1 MKYWQLV
8 TTCTYANLSEY
19 MHITELV
26 YYLAHSKCLLFRSC
40 LYFNSFKMFP
50 DLISFKMFPDLI
62 AIPDFSAGAME
73 NWGLITYRETSLLFS
88 ESQTSVI
95 AKQWIAV
102 VVAHELAH
110 QWFGNLVTMKWWN
123 DIWLN
128 EGEKTKHCC
137 HENL

>member
-1 MKYWQLV
+1 ML
-8 TTCTYANLSEY
+8 
-19 MHITELV
+19 
-26 YYLAHSKCLLFRSC
+26 
-40 LYFNSFKMFP
+40 
-50 DLISFKMFPDLI
+50 PDLI

-128 EGEKTKHCC
+128 EGEKTRHRC